1 MAALVS
7 NWGGEK
13 LPYTMETAMVGSGHR
28 LRIPKALATVID
40 GSAGRLRA
48 SVGLWKHV
56 EGVQGSRWGSGSP
69 VAGGGSPA
77 ATATW

>member
-28 LRIPKALATVID
+28 LGIPKALATVIG
-40 GSAGRLRA
+40 GSAVL
-48 SVGLWKHV
+48 
-56 EGVQGSRWGSGSP
+56 
-69 VAGGGSPA
+69 AGGEVAHVGSLEA
-77 ATATW
+77 QRGG

>member
-28 LRIPKALATVID
+28 LRIPKALATVIG
-40 GSAGRLRA
+40 GSAVL
-48 SVGLWKHV
+48 
-56 EGVQGSRWGSGSP
+56 
-69 VAGGGSPA
+69 AGGEVTRVGSLEA
-77 ATATW
+77 RRGG